1 MKIFTFVIGFL
12 ALAVA
17 SVAAYFSVYGIATLF
32 SGAFV
37 ATLVM
42 ASVLEVAKLGMTSY
56 LYRYWIN
63 THKALRSFMVGAVIG
78 LMAITS
84 WGIYGFLSSAYQTSK
99 SGLETYERQLE
110 IKNKAKSFKENEVA
124 LIEKRINS
132 LAEVRTKQ
140 EERLSAGPP
149 ASDKRSTSELRLWND
164 QQIQLISET
173 TEDMNKLQD
182 ELEVV
187 AGELMTEELKISE
200 FKGSFSDQKDIL
212 TFQFVADAMGV
223 DLDTAVQWFILLFII
238 VFDPV
243 AVALVLAY
251 NTIIGIDNK
260 KNKKVIDN
268 EPKTDKVTNE
278 TPEPVEIKE
287 TIKKDSGETKESFY

>member
-1 MKIFTFVIGFL
+1 
-12 ALAVA
+12 
-17 SVAAYFSVYGIATLF
+17 
-32 SGAFV
+32 
-37 ATLVM
+37 
-42 ASVLEVAKLGMTSY
+42 
-56 LYRYWIN
+56 
-63 THKALRSFMVGAVIG
+63 MVGAVIG